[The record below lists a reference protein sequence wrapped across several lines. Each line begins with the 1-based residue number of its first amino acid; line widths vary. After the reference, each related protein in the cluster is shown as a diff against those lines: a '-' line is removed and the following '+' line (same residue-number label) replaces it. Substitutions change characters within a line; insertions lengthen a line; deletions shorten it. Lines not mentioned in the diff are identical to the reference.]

1 MKVKTGEFNELE
13 VVRVVSIGAY
23 LDDGG
28 DGILLPKRYMPDDT
42 GVGDRLKVFIYH
54 DSESRMIAT
63 TEHPAGVVG
72 DIVLLRV
79 VSVTPQG
86 AFMDWGLPKD
96 IFVPKSQQKEKMYK
110 GEQYLVKIYLDAQ
123 TGRVAATSKID
134 SLLSNEK
141 LTVADRE
148 QVNLIVYRLTDIG
161 YFVIINNRHTGVL
174 HYSDVFRELSP
185 GDRLQGFIKKIT
197 TDNKID
203 VMPGIRGY
211 DKVSGEEEKIL
222 HLLTAH
228 NGYLPYH
235 DKSDPEDIY
244 RFFGM
249 SKKIFKMTT
258 GSLYK
263 QRKIEFTSSGI
274 RLIDEAAGATA

>member
-42 GVGDRLKVFIYH
+42 GVGDRIKVFIYH

-63 TEHPAGVVG
+63 TEQPTGVVG
-72 DIVLLRV
+72 DIVMLPV

-86 AFMDWGLPKD
+86 AFLDWGLPKD
-96 IFVPKSQQKEKMYK
+96 IFVAKSQQKERMYK
-110 GEQYLVKIYLDAQ
+110 GGKYLVRVYLDER

-134 SLLSNEK
+134 PFLSNEK
-141 LTVADRE
+141 LTVKKSE
-148 QVNLIVYRLTDIG
+148 PVNLVVYRMTDLG

-174 HYSDVFRELSP
+174 HYSDVFRELCP
-185 GDRLQGFIKKIT
+185 GDRLQGFIKKIRP
-197 TDNKID
+197 DNKID

-222 HLLTAH
+222 QLLTAH

-274 RLIDEAAGATA
+274 RLIDDAAGATA

>member
-1 MKVKTGEFNELE
+1 MKVKAGEFNELE

-23 LDDGG
+23 LDDGRE
-28 DGILLPKRYMPDDT
+28 GILLPKRYMPDDT
-42 GVGDRLKVFIYH
+42 RVGDRLNVFIYH

-63 TEHPAGVVG
+63 TEQPAGVVG

-96 IFVPKSQQKEKMYK
+96 IFVPKSQQKDRMYK
-110 GEQYLVKIYLDAQ
+110 GERYLVKIYLDTQ

-134 SLLSNEK
+134 SSLSNEK
-141 LTVADRE
+141 LTVRERE
-148 QVNLIVYRLTDIG
+148 QVDLIVYRLTDIG

-174 HYSDVFRELSP
+174 HYGDVFRDLSP

-197 TDNKID
+197 PDNKID

-211 DKVSGEEEKIL
+211 GKVSGEEEKIL
-222 HLLTAH
+222 QLLTAH
-228 NGYLPYH
+228 DGYLPYH

-263 QRKIEFTSSGI
+263 KRKIEFTTSGI
-274 RLIDEAAGATA
+274 RLADDSNGAND